1 MAVRDDR
8 NTWYQ
13 CQHTTGQGFWLC
25 NGGKPYQGNVDVRL
39 TSSKG
44 ETLATNNIFTNDN
57 FVGDRDF
64 RKNFAS
70 APTTPTAPAPTAG
83 TQPTPAAPTSVQPT
97 SASGNI
103 IVKMGSPDNPQY
115 YLVFFIEGLACGGI
129 ASVEYKDRGNYP
141 NYYGSTANY
150 GTTEYQFGNNNGSP
164 FQKTGQLKIT
174 NTNGQI
180 IETGYIITDWTAGKT
195 YDIGTN
201 FCGAGV
207 TSSPTKKPTTGKPT
221 ASKQPTTATPT
232 TVGSDGETC
241 VPASNLVWE
250 SKNHKIYVNGV
261 EFRMKGLSWFGFDSD
276 TFIVHGL
283 ASWAGGNSYSKILDW
298 IADNNFNAIRLPF
311 SAEAILTNP
320 TIDSSQYNGAG
331 NSIFNGKKVLQAM
344 DIIIDAAAT
353 RGILMMLDL
362 HSRWKNQYTN
372 GFDDLGD
379 YTQTAGK
386 VWKILAQRYGN
397 RWNIFMADLYNE
409 PHDIT
414 NARWGEWIDYCQY
427 VGNLLIDE
435 GVNWLSVVQGTG
447 HECGG
452 VGGDCPS
459 TSGCNWGENLM
470 ALGCGP
476 RKQQVRLKVDNKIV
490 YSPHVYGPA
499 IGGNS
504 YGESYWKTRWGF
516 ITDSNDIPGAI
527 VLGEYGSKLN
537 SNSERDWLDKLIAY
551 LKKIDQR
558 STFFWCLNS
567 NSGDTGGLIVDWNLN
582 LPETTKLQKLA
593 DLQPNPT
600 KMAYNSVTGNVCI
613 SGQQVVTTADPTV
626 AQYIPPSQQPTTVQP
641 TQRPTQPLSACPTNS
656 LDRRR
661 LSVNFMELENKN
673 PQLWWL
679 QFEVRNINCGA
690 LSNAYIKDSGAHTT
704 WLQPTTKYGCCEFA
718 FRPSN
723 GKYTYPISVKLVN
736 SNGQSI
742 TLNNIFKNVV
752 DTRYDADTNFCY
764 VDAVTPE
771 PTSRPATPQPTP
783 TPAPTT
789 ASNNNNGLVIKTG
802 DTGNPLWFFS
812 LFISNIGCG
821 SVTKVEF
828 KDNDNYSTWYAQ
840 TAKYNNNEFQFNNNG
855 ASFSTPASL
864 RITNSNGDVL
874 TTGIIFTDLS
884 PGMEYRTGIQFWY
897 VFEIIYLHFV

>member
-1 MAVRDDR
+1 MALSILLLSSLIIKIAYGTQGIATVYGTGDGGNCGWGVVPQRIFPYGNIVAVGADLWNDGKSCGQCFEVECITGSNTNNCPIKTCKNTKVIVQAVDQCPECDNSHLDLSTKAFEAITASSGCIIDINFNAVPCPSEIGNIIVEGKGGSSKWHLEVFAKRPAEAVVGMAVRDDR
-8 NTWYQ
+8 NIWYE

-25 NGGKPYQGNVDVRL
+25 NGGKPYSGNVDVRL

-44 ETLATNNIFTNDN
+44 ETLSTNNIFTNDN

-83 TQPTPAAPTSVQPT
+83 TQPTTAIPTSVQPT

-103 IVKMGSPDNPQY
+103 VIKMGAPDNPQY

-129 ASVEYKDRGNYP
+129 ESVEYKDRGNYP

-180 IETGYIITDWTAGKT
+180 IETGYIINDWTAGKT

-221 ASKQPTTATPT
+221 ASKQPTSETPT

-241 VPASNLVWE
+241 VAASNLIWE

-372 GFDDLGD
+372 GFDDLAD

-447 HECGG
+447 HDCGG
-452 VGGDCPS
+452 VGGDCPR

-476 RKQQVRLKVDNKIV
+476 RKQQVRLKVDNKVV

-504 YGESYWKTRWGF
+504 YGENYWKARWGF
-516 ITDSNDIPGAI
+516 ITDSNDITGAI
-527 VLGEYGSKLN
+527 VLVN
-537 SNSERDWLDKLIAY
+537 M
-551 LKKIDQR
+551 DQ
-558 STFFWCLNS
+558 
-567 NSGDTGGLIVDWNLN
+567 D
-582 LPETTKLQKLA
+582 
-593 DLQPNPT
+593 
-600 KMAYNSVTGNVCI
+600 
-613 SGQQVVTTADPTV
+613 
-626 AQYIPPSQQPTTVQP
+626 
-641 TQRPTQPLSACPTNS
+641 
-656 LDRRR
+656 
-661 LSVNFMELENKN
+661 
-673 PQLWWL
+673 
-679 QFEVRNINCGA
+679 
-690 LSNAYIKDSGAHTT
+690 
-704 WLQPTTKYGCCEFA
+704 
-718 FRPSN
+718 
-723 GKYTYPISVKLVN
+723 
-736 SNGQSI
+736 
-742 TLNNIFKNVV
+742 
-752 DTRYDADTNFCY
+752 
-764 VDAVTPE
+764 
-771 PTSRPATPQPTP
+771 
-783 TPAPTT
+783 
-789 ASNNNNGLVIKTG
+789 
-802 DTGNPLWFFS
+802 
-812 LFISNIGCG
+812 
-821 SVTKVEF
+821 
-828 KDNDNYSTWYAQ
+828 
-840 TAKYNNNEFQFNNNG
+840 
-855 ASFSTPASL
+855 
-864 RITNSNGDVL
+864 
-874 TTGIIFTDLS
+874 
-884 PGMEYRTGIQFWY
+884 
-897 VFEIIYLHFV
+897 